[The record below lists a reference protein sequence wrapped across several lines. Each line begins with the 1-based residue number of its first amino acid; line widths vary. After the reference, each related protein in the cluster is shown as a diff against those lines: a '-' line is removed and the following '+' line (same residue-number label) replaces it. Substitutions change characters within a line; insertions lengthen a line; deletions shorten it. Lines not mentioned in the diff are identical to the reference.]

1 MQGRS
6 WSGLN
11 QNLMYV
17 NMKTRV
23 DYFRVVAWTLAFAMS
38 ISIWI
43 VVIDR
48 VRPLFV
54 P

>member
-1 MQGRS
+1 MQVRS

-11 QNLMYV
+11 QNSMYV

-23 DYFRVVAWTLAFAMS
+23 DYFRVVSWTLAFALS
-38 ISIWI
+38 ILVW
-43 VVIDR
+43 VVIINH